1 MTIKQKKINIF
12 KALAVK
18 LHNQSLIFFRRAFNL
33 KPEKTSRAMIRA
45 FLAGRGMP
53 LDKVWFADHDYYYV
67 TIEEM
72 KDIILHDWVDKKKY
86 LSEKFDC
93 DDFALVF
100 KAHLAERFNINAVG
114 LARSVKI
121 NDLKTGKPKGF
132 HRANIFFADD
142 NGVIK
147 LYFLEPQTDKVV
159 QIWGYN
165 ELIKLTGWTNQ
176 LNVFDF

>member
-1 MTIKQKKINIF
+1 MEKQRKINIF
-12 KALAVK
+12 KGLAVR
-18 LHNQSLIFFRRAFNL
+18 LHDQSLWFFKRAFRL
-33 KPEKTSRAMIRA
+33 KLKKTSQSYIKM

-53 LDKVWFADHDYYYV
+53 ISKIWFADRDYYYV

-86 LSEKFDC
+86 LKEKFDC

-114 LARSVKI
+114 LARSIKI
-121 NDLKTGKPKGF
+121 SDANTGEHIGY
-132 HRANIFFADD
+132 HRANVFFADD

-147 LYFLEPQTDKVV
+147 LYFLEPQTDKMVEV
-159 QIWGYN
+159 WGYN
-165 ELIKLTGWTNQ
+165 KLIELTGWTNQ

>member
-1 MTIKQKKINIF
+1 MDRQKKINMF
-12 KALAVK
+12 KALAVR
-18 LHNQSLIFFRRAFNL
+18 LHNQSLWFFKHAFGL
-33 KPEKTSRAMIRA
+33 KLKKTSQSYIKM

-53 LDKVWFADHDYYYV
+53 LSKIWFADHDYYYV

-72 KDIILHDWVDKKKY
+72 RDIIKYDWTDKKEY
-86 LSEKFDC
+86 LKEKFDC

-114 LARSVKI
+114 LARGVKI
-121 NDLKTGKPKGF
+121 DSISTGEPKGY

-147 LYFLEPQTDKVV
+147 LYFFEPQTDKMKG
-159 QIWGYN
+159 IWGYN
-165 ELIKLTGWTNQ
+165 KFIELTGWYNK
-176 LNVFDF
+176 LNIFDF